1 MTSPERFANLPDYA
15 FPRLRTLLGADVP
28 HAATACRALGL
39 LNWRAAHRFC
49 GACGGALAD
58 HAVEVPRGLH
68 LHAGGNLFREK
79 FDQQLGHVQAFT
91 VSASDFTALPPSF
104 STQASAHILVRSR
117 MRPM

>member
-1 MTSPERFANLPDYA
+1 MT
-15 FPRLRTLLGADVP
+15 V
-28 HAATACRALGL
+28 ALGDRQAFGDQGQAA
-39 LNWRAAHRFC
+39 RARKGLQTFRQQAL
-49 GACGGALAD
+49 GGKALAD